1 LNPCTFPQS
10 APIIPF
16 LEQKQTQFLTV
27 AAHALKQKE
36 FTDLTGMAK
45 TTKHHQISQEDTYRK
60 V

>member
-10 APIIPF
+10 APTIPL
-16 LEQKQTQFLTV
+16 LEQKQTQFLT

-36 FTDLTGMAK
+36 FTFLTGMAK